1 MPTVRLL
8 EKNESR
14 AGRRHQN
21 HALELARRFP
31 GLCASAKEAAASVMH
46 GVHGRRRAGAGENF
60 WQFRPFVAGEAA
72 SRIDW
77 RRSAKD
83 DRLYVRERE
92 WEAAHTVYIW
102 IDRSASMWFA
112 SGLALQP
119 KIDRALVLGLA
130 SADLLVRGGERVGL
144 LGLTP
149 AFAVR
154 HIVEHFAEV
163 LLAQESAVGYVPE
176 ELPARIN
183 LPRGAKAILIG
194 DFLSDPAEISA
205 RIAGISARGARGH
218 LLMIADPVEE
228 TFPFAGNTEFA
239 DVDSPARLRVGKA
252 ETFREEYISRLALH
266 RDAIAASVRARDW
279 TLTVHRTDRPATL
292 ALLALRVQL
301 DAYPGFNTQAE
312 RGAAR

>member
-1 MPTVRLL
+1 MASVRLL

-46 GVHGRRRAGAGENF
+46 GVHGRRRAGTGETF

-83 DRLYVRERE
+83 ERLYVRERE

-130 SADLLVRGGERVGL
+130 TADLLVRGGERTGL

-154 HIVEHFAEV
+154 HIVERLAEV
-163 LLAQESAVGYVPE
+163 LLAQEGVAGYVPE
-176 ELPARIN
+176 ELPAQIN
-183 LPRGAKAILIG
+183 LPRGAQAILIG
-194 DFLSDPAEISA
+194 DFLTDPAEISA
-205 RIAGISARGARGH
+205 TIASISARGARGH
-218 LLMIADPVEE
+218 LVMIADPVEE
-228 TFPFAGNTEFA
+228 SFPFTGNTEFV
-239 DVDSPARLRVGKA
+239 DVDSQARLRVGQA
-252 ETFREEYISRLALH
+252 ETFRDDYVRRLALH
-266 RDAIAASVRARDW
+266 RDAIAACARARDW
-279 TLTVHRTDRPATL
+279 SLMVHRTDRPATG
-292 ALLALRVQL
+292 ALLALRAQF
-301 DAYPGFNTQAE
+301 DAELG